1 MKRILACLSALIS
14 TAPAAAEDWLRIDQ
28 PDAALRANLPPRA
41 IDYGGFVWMPASA
54 GRSLPPGTVAL
65 SLTDPHRMSID
76 GMRIDPLA
84 GLPASSDPWLQP
96 SPLAGPDFRLVQLHG
111 PPRAEDL
118 DELRAAGVRP
128 VRYLAPFSYIVWA
141 SAAQLETLRGRS
153 GSVRWAGA
161 LLPAQRVPAQSRSLD
176 PAPVRAMALIDAAS
190 ADGVVG
196 ALAAIGARDI
206 RQHDFTP
213 DLRLLDLD
221 LAGAALL
228 SAARTPGVYTMQR
241 KPTDGGPRSEM
252 SNQAI
257 VGNYNGSQIVFPG
270 YQAWLTPT
278 GVTGAGVVVSIVDGG
293 IRTTHVDL
301 AAAIVPCSG
310 SNGSCLSFADNHG
323 SHVAGAVAGR
333 GSSGVLD
340 AGGFLRGQ
348 GVAPGASLVQQRYGP
363 FLQSG
368 GPGGMVADGMLSIY
382 RDSVASGAQLANN
395 SWGPGSTPQGYD
407 IPTMQVDMIARDGDS
422 TVAGNQ
428 PILTV
433 WSVMNGNGD
442 RISGPCAPS
451 SLGSPDEAKNL
462 FAVGSTRLLSGS
474 AQAGALFDVSA
485 NSAHGPACDGRI
497 VPHIVAP
504 GCSTDSTL
512 GNGDSSFGTLC
523 GTSMAAPLVS
533 GASAL
538 YWERHRNIHHRD
550 PSPALVKAI
559 FTAVASNLTGRLD
572 ADGNVMPQRPNR
584 FAGWG
589 RIDLDAVINPAVN
602 VWLHD
607 QETLLASSGADY
619 NVSLEVDDPAQPVRI
634 MLAWTD
640 APGPGT
646 GGTTPSWTN
655 DLDLSAS
662 VGAASWRGNVIDP
675 VSGFSAEDGSA
686 DSRNNLEGIFLSPSQ
701 HAGSAISLRVLAATI
716 AADALSPHAPNTP
729 RQDFALVCYNCRAPV
744 DALFDDGFESV
755 ADGLFADGFE

>member
-1 MKRILACLSALIS
+1 MKRLLACLSALICA
-14 TAPAAAEDWLRIDQ
+14 APAGAEDWLRVDQ
-28 PDAALRANLPPRA
+28 PTAALRAALPPGA

-54 GRSLPPGTVAL
+54 GRSLPAGTLAL
-65 SLTDPHRMSID
+65 RVPDPHALSID

-84 GLPASSDPWLQP
+84 GMPASSDPWLQP
-96 SPLAGPDFRLVQLHG
+96 PATTGPDFRLVQLHG

-118 DELRAAGVRP
+118 DTLRAAGVRP
-128 VRYLAPFSYIVWA
+128 VHYLAPFSYIVWA
-141 SAAQLETLRGRS
+141 TAAQLEGLRGRS
-153 GSVRWAGA
+153 ASIRWTGA
-161 LLPAQRVPAQSRSLD
+161 LLPAQRVPPQSRGLD
-176 PAPVRAMALIDAAS
+176 PAPVRTMGLIDAAS
-190 ADGVVG
+190 ADSVIAALVASG
-196 ALAAIGARDI
+196 AQRIQ
-206 RQHDFTP
+206 QHAFTP
-213 DLRLLDLD
+213 DLRLLELD

-228 SAARTPGVYTMQR
+228 SAAGTPGVYTLQR
-241 KPTDGGPRSEM
+241 IATDGGPRSEM

-270 YQAWLTPT
+270 YQAWLGPT
-278 GVTGAGVVVSIVDGG
+278 GLTGAGVVVAIVDGG

-301 AAAIVPCSG
+301 AAAMVPCTG
-310 SNGSCLSFADNHG
+310 TNGSCVAFNDNHG

-333 GSSGVLD
+333 GSSGALD

-363 FLQSG
+363 FLG
-368 GPGGMVADGMLSIY
+368 AGAGGMVANGMLSIY
-382 RDSVASGAQLANN
+382 KDSVASGAQLANN
-395 SWGPGSTPQGYD
+395 SWGPASTPQGYD
-407 IPTMQVDMIARDGDS
+407 IPTMQVDMIVRDGDAS
-422 TVAGNQ
+422 VPGNQ

-433 WSVMNGNGD
+433 WSIMNGNGD
-442 RISGPCAPS
+442 RLAGECAPS

-474 AQAGALFDVSA
+474 TQAGALFDVSA

-512 GNGDSSFGTLC
+512 GNGDSSFGPLC
-523 GTSMAAPLVS
+523 GTSMASPLLA

-538 YWERHRNIHHRD
+538 YWERYRNIHRQE
-550 PSPALVKAI
+550 PSPALIKAV
-559 FTAVASNLTGRLD
+559 FSAVATNLTGRLD
-572 ADGNVMPQRPNR
+572 ADGGVMPQRPNR
-584 FAGWG
+584 FSGWG
-589 RIDLDAVINPAVN
+589 RIDLDAVLNPGVD

-607 QETLLASSGADY
+607 QETVLANSGDDFS
-619 NVSLEVDDPAQPVRI
+619 VSLEVDDPQKPVRV

-646 GGTTPSWTN
+646 GGSTPSWTN
-655 DLDLSAS
+655 DLDLSAQ
-662 VGAASWRGNVIDP
+662 VGTTIWRGNVIDAA
-675 VSGFSAEDGSA
+675 SGYSAEGGSA
-686 DSRNNLEGIFLSPSQ
+686 DSKNNLEGVFLSPEQ
-701 HAGSAISLRVLAATI
+701 HAGGSVQLRVLAATI
-716 AADALSPHAPNTP
+716 AADALSPYVPVTP

-755 ADGLFADGFE
+755 PDGLFADGFE